1 MANSINW
8 SLVIFS
14 GLLVMILL
22 PATFIRLLSS
32 HLLLVKDTS
41 VLDE

>member
-14 GLLVMILL
+14 GLLVMSLL
-22 PATFIRLLSS
+22 PAIFIRLLSC